1 MEYKTEDASN
11 RWRLATYVQ
20 NAKLNF
26 LVFWVSGD
34 REAGETIFYSLSEV
48 GGIRDI
54 GSSRVLPYTREGRRV
69 NQGQARRHL
78 VIEVLLESTPAFR
91 ADADTS
97 RSVAQVGRVS
107 Q

>member
-1 MEYKTEDASN
+1 MASCQVRPN
-11 RWRLATYVQ
+11 HVQ
-20 NAKLNF
+20 GSIF
-26 LVFWVSGD
+26 LGIWPLD
-34 REAGETIFYSLSEV
+34 RERREAAETIFYSLSEV

-54 GSSRVLPYTREGRRV
+54 GSSRILPYTREGRRV